1 MHSTVRRQ
9 SAHGRSAFAAI
20 FSEIVFA
27 KQNNSF
33 SSKEEESFFLKDHDG
48 TKNVC
53 IFMMIL
59 NFILVKK
66 KNQNQVTYNNKTKTQ
81 YIFWGAITC

>member
-66 KNQNQVTYNNKTKTQ
+66 KTKIKLLIIIKPKPNT
-81 YIFWGAITC
+81 FFGGP